1 MMINCI
7 EDYDISY
14 NLFLAE
20 QEMFTSLAQ
29 IEYNNICNESVN
41 LVALQEGVKETVMN
55 YLQKIMTQIQK
66 I

>member
-55 YLQKIMTQIQK
+55 YL
-66 I
+66 